1 MRSRSVVRVL
11 MALGIVGTVMAAS
24 KYHAARIA
32 DPPYDFTGSFRLW
45 PAIAF
50 AGLLLLGAYAL
61 GLPDSVP
68 TRRRAVAVGIGVP
81 TVAAL
86 GISLLQLV
94 VGSSLLPRFVVLGS
108 TLVLAPFLVLCAR
121 MGSDAD
127 ARTRR
132 GERVL
137 VVGDLVDVAP
147 VAVDLEIRTEVPA
160 TLVDVMSLDMARPT
174 RGRRPIAEMVRDR
187 GVTLVV
193 LDAAAQTVPGILG
206 QVTRLHQDGIRVRT
220 LVDFYEDWLGK
231 LPVSE
236 LERSSLFFDI
246 AEIHGNGYANLKRL
260 FDVIG
265 GALLSIAAVVVIP
278 VVLVANRF
286 GNRGPLLFRQERV
299 GKGGEVVEI
308 LKLRTMRPGSSDG
321 SWTTEQD
328 PRITPVGR
336 FLRRSHLDELPQAWN
351 VLRGDLSLVGPR
363 PEQPR
368 YVEELTDKLPFYGM
382 RHLVRPGLTGWAQV
396 KYGYAGDHADA
407 LEKLQYEFFYLRHQS
422 LGLDLRIIVRT
433 FRSLLGGEGAGR

>member
-1 MRSRSVVRVL
+1 MRVL
-11 MALGIVGTVMAAS
+11 MAAGIVGTVLAAS

-32 DPPYDFTGSFRLW
+32 DPPYDFTASFRFW
-45 PAIAF
+45 PAVAF

-61 GLPDSVP
+61 GLPDSAP
-68 TRRRAVAVGIGVP
+68 TRRRAMAVGVGVP

-86 GISLLQLV
+86 GISLLQLIA
-94 VGSSLLPRFVVLGS
+94 GSSLLPRFVVLGS

-121 MGSDAD
+121 LGSDAD

-137 VVGDLVDVAP
+137 VIGDLTDVAP
-147 VAVDLEIRTEVPA
+147 VAIDLEIRTEVPA
-160 TLVDVMSLDMARPT
+160 TLVDVMSLEDARP
-174 RGRRPIAEMVRDR
+174 RPGRQPVTELVHERD
-187 GVTLVV
+187 VTLVV

-206 QVTRLHQDGIRVRT
+206 QVTRLHQQGIRVRT

-246 AEIHGNGYANLKRL
+246 AEIHGSGYSNLKRFL
-260 FDVIG
+260 DVA
-265 GALLSIAAVVVIP
+265 GAAVLVVAAAVVMP
-278 VVLVANRF
+278 VVVIANRF

-299 GKGGEVVEI
+299 GKAGEIVEI

-321 SWTTEQD
+321 SWTTESD

-368 YVEELTDKLPFYGM
+368 YVDELTDKLPFYGM

-422 LGLDLRIIVRT
+422 LGLDVRIIVRT
-433 FRSLLGGEGAGR
+433 FRSLLGGQGSGR